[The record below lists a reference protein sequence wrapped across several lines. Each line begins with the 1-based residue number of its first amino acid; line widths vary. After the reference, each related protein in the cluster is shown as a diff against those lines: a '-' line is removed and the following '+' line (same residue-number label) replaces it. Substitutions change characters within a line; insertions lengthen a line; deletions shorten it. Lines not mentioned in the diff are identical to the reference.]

1 VAFLLIKSV
10 LLSDAKPNPPATALG
25 ASARASLLWGG
36 GFTLMRDIAQFGV
49 MLILVRLL
57 TPVDYGTAALAQAIV
72 GVVSVISYATF
83 SSHALQLRNPDDID
97 WQAHFTSAAVLNTVL
112 AGFVLVLAF
121 GLSFS
126 EQYTEAALPLAALSV
141 VFLIEI
147 PGTLRHRMLEAHHD
161 WARFRLLVTI
171 GTLLGLGSGLLVGLV
186 GGGVWALI
194 VQVPML
200 GLPAAID
207 LLIFQRFRP
216 DWSWSR
222 ARWRDTFR
230 FGLDR
235 IGSGLVVRGRAL
247 NEQVLLSGLYD
258 FATLGIFSR
267 AIGLATLLA
276 GRIGSIAIMSLY
288 PVVTRA
294 ERNSPRF
301 RRLADLVLRGVVWT
315 TVPAAAFLGLAAH
328 DTVSLLYGA
337 QWTGVARLLPLAVVP
352 IGLGGIT
359 SALSSLLVAND
370 NSRTALSLDVVAGL
384 SGIALAIVLIP
395 FGASTYLAGLGIHA
409 VVIAGAAIALLLGRG
424 AISARGVAAAF
435 APALTSGAAGILA
448 VLAVPHALG
457 VSENLAVRIVTD
469 ASAFGITHLAVL
481 RIAFA
486 DPLQELLDVAPG
498 GDRLAR
504 SLGLAVPL

>member
-1 VAFLLIKSV
+1 MLF
-10 LLSDAKPNPPATALG
+10 SDAKGNPPPAAAPQGLG

-36 GFTLMRDIAQFGV
+36 GFTLLRDVAQFGV
-49 MLILVRLL
+49 MLVLVRLL
-57 TPVDYGTAALAQAIV
+57 TPTDYGTAALAQAIF
-72 GVVSVISYATF
+72 GVVSAVSYATF
-83 SSHALQLRNPDDID
+83 SGHALQLRNPDGID

-112 AGFVLVLAF
+112 AGLVLLLAF
-121 GLSFS
+121 SLSFS
-126 EQYTEAALPLAALSV
+126 EQYRDAALPLAGLSV

-161 WARFRLLVTI
+161 WTRFRLLLII
-171 GTLLGLGSGLLVGLV
+171 GTLLGLGSGLLVALV

-194 VQVPML
+194 VQVPMF

-207 LLIFQRFRP
+207 LLILQRFRP

-222 ARWRDTFR
+222 ARWRDAFR

-276 GRIGSIAIMSLY
+276 GRIGSTAIMSLY

-315 TVPAAAFLGLAAH
+315 TVPAAVFLGLTARDA
-328 DTVSLLYGA
+328 VLLLYGT
-337 QWTGVARLLPLAVVP
+337 QWTSVAGLLPLAVVA
-352 IGLGGIT
+352 IGVGGIT
-359 SALSSLLVAND
+359 TALSSLLVAHED
-370 NSRTALSLDVVAGL
+370 SRTALSLDALAGF
-384 SGIALAIVLIP
+384 SGIGVAILLIP
-395 FGASTYLAGLGIHA
+395 FGAKTYLAGLGVNALIT
-409 VVIAGAAIALLLGRG
+409 AGAAIVLLLKRG
-424 AISARGVAAAF
+424 AISANGVAAAF
-435 APALTSGAAGILA
+435 APALTAGTAGVLA
-448 VLAVPHALG
+448 VLAVPHVLG
-457 VSENLAVRIVTD
+457 VSENLAVRIVAD
-469 ASAFGITHLAVL
+469 ASAFGIAHLAVL
-481 RIAFA
+481 RIAFVG
-486 DPLQELLDVAPG
+486 PLKELLDVAPG
-498 GDRLAR
+498 GGLLTQG
-504 SLGLAVPL
+504 LGLSALS